1 MIMEPLV
8 VASLG
13 SFFALL
19 GPLPGV
25 VPPPLGCLCLFR
37 AAATGACPLIALH
50 RLSNSGSMSMG
61 MGHHHQILL
70 LQHLLTLILCLLPLE
85 PQQDSFQLRVGRF
98 GLNGLGCRR
107 GRIPKCT
114 NHSQTSA
121 AVFPTPT
128 LGRCLSTLVRAALSS
143 VAPAVG
149 KSAGPADPRP

>member
-121 AVFPTPT
+121 AVPNPHTGEVSFHTRP
-128 LGRCLSTLVRAALSS
+128 RSTQLRRPCGGQVRR
-143 VAPAVG
+143 
-149 KSAGPADPRP
+149 PR